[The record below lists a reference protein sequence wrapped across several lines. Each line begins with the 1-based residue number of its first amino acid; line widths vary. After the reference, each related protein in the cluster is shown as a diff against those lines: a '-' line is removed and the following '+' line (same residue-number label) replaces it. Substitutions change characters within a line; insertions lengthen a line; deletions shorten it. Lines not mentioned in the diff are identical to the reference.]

1 MPMHITER
9 QVREI
14 LRPRLGSAVVDQSDL
29 CAGAANLMCTY
40 ASYRDTFEG
49 MTNQVE
55 HYLFGKLYELLGPS
69 MTVRLDNG
77 TLKRIRMKEMP
88 ELADEAMGAMFE
100 SMQIY
105 SVNYANLK
113 DYSMRSGSLSA
124 MRVLYQKYGAFQP
137 AEERVLLKRIIRE
150 RYPQSRYESWL
161 PDDDQ
166 ESENTN

>member
-1 MPMHITER
+1 MPMHVTER

-55 HYLFGKLYELLGPS
+55 HYLFGKLYDLLGPN

-100 SMQIY
+100 NMQIY

-137 AEERVLLKRIIRE
+137 AEERLLLKRIIRE

-166 ESENTN
+166 EPGSSN